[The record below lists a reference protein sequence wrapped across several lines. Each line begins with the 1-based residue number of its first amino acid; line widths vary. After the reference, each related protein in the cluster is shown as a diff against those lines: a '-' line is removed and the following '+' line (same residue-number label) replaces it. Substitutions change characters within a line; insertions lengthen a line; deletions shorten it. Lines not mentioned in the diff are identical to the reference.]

1 MTAETKIAEMLLK
14 SGAITLR
21 PQNPYKYASGILG
34 PIYCDNRILLSKPD
48 ERNIIVKSFVNK
60 MKSENINPD
69 VIAGVATASISWA
82 ALVADRLKKPMIYI
96 RKEAK
101 DHGRENLI
109 EGVLQ
114 QGQNVLVI
122 EDLISTGGSS
132 LSAVSAARSA
142 GGIVNECLAI
152 FTYNMEAAR
161 KGFEDSKC
169 RLVTLTNF
177 NVLIKVA
184 ANKGFIKKE
193 EIELLQEWSRN
204 PQEWGKRFQS

>member
-132 LSAVSAARSA
+132 LSAVSAARNS
-142 GGIVNECLAI
+142 GGVVNECLAI

-204 PQEWGKRFQS
+204 PQEWGSRQL